1 MSEPKIALITG
12 GSRGLGAN
20 AALALAERGVDSIV
34 TYRNNRSAADV
45 IVDKIRALGGKAMA
59 LQLDTGDSSSF
70 SDFSRSLQTALTEH
84 WQTQAINYL
93 VNNAGHGH
101 SALIGEMREDDFDEL
116 YRVHVKGPYF
126 LSQTL
131 LPVIA
136 DGGAVLNISSGLARF
151 SLPGSSA
158 YACMKGAVEVM
169 SRYQAKELAL
179 RGIRVNTLAPGAI
192 ATDFAGGT
200 VRDNPDANG
209 FVASVTA
216 LARAGEADDIGPV
229 IASLLSDD
237 NHWIT
242 GQRIEASGGMF
253 L

>member
-45 IVDKIRALGGKAMA
+45 IVDKIRALGGKALA

-216 LARAGEADDIGPV
+216 LARAGGADDIGPV

>member
-45 IVDKIRALGGKAMA
+45 IVDKIRALGGKALA